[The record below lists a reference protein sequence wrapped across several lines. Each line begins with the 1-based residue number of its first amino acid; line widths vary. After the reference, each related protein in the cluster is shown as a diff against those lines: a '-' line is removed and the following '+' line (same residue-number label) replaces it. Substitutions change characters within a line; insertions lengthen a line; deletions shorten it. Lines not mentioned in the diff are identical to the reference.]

1 MCVYIAFMI
10 MRERVCVCVACKYN
24 KWKGPGDGD
33 LIIIE
38 NQVNGEKARPH
49 LGYKAATA
57 SAARRQRQQ
66 LFVGSRHFVAPGYFL
81 PLRASFARRGS
92 ESDGWLEE
100 I

>member
-1 MCVYIAFMI
+1 LHVN
-10 MRERVCVCVACKYN
+10 N

-57 SAARRQRQQ
+57 ATAS
-66 LFVGSRHFVAPGYFL
+66 GGGNSSSFL
-81 PLRASFARRGS
+81 LVRGTLWPLATFCLCVHHLLVVERA
-92 ESDGWLEE
+92 SDGWLQE